1 MTAMEPGMLLK
12 SRYKIVEQL
21 GKGGMGE
28 VYLAMDE
35 SLDTKVAVKANHNL
49 SQHTSAQ
56 FIREARLLA
65 SLKHANLPRVIDY
78 FTENDSQYLVMDFIP
93 GENLKELVESKKQF
107 TFEQINK
114 WAIQLGNALTYLHTQ
129 DIPIYHRDI
138 KPANIKVTP
147 SGDVVLVDFGIAKT
161 GDASQETQTGAWAFS
176 PGFAPPEQVSG
187 MRTGPYSDQY
197 SLASTLYYLFA
208 GKPPADSARRLMGE
222 EEYITLTKIN
232 ASIPAHFAA
241 AIDKA
246 LSIKPEA
253 RFTNVSGFVEALSNP
268 NAKPEAES
276 SQKTVVANR
285 MQVPPAI
292 QTPFNQPGS
301 DTSQKVQKKSSPI
314 WAIIGVLAFI
324 GLVTGGFFALRAAGL
339 IGKQIIPASP
349 TATLELQNTIAPTNT
364 IEAVVPPTAT
374 VEVIPPTETITPTMD
389 AAAFAKLKNISKV
402 AFISDRQG
410 DGYQQVWTM
419 DIGFD
424 EINKPV
430 AGNLEQI
437 TFSPDNKSNPAW
449 SPDGTK
455 IIYSGWSTQM
465 SANGSAF
472 ADDIWMIDITQPD
485 AEPIDISR
493 RVGDDRYAAWSPNNK
508 LIAFTSYYREDKTP
522 QMVVMNP
529 DGSKQELLSIMGFAN
544 TYATWSPNGDWL
556 FYTYSVGEIHVL
568 QMISYFNI
576 VKKTPRE
583 VQDFQKF
590 DRTSNEGRLG
600 NVQEP
605 SMSFDGSMFAY
616 THIFGG
622 KSNIFSAVYSDRGR
636 TFTKLTDTDVESSPC
651 WSPDSKWIM
660 FTSERDGDPEI
671 YIMDADGGNQTN
683 LSMLPSTDKDP
694 AWQPPKPIIQP

>member
-12 SRYKIVEQL
+12 SRYKVVEQL

-28 VYLAMDE
+28 VYMAVDE

-93 GENLKELVESKKQF
+93 GENLKEMVESKKQF

-114 WAIQLGNALTYLHTQ
+114 WASQLGSALTYLHTQ
-129 DIPIYHRDI
+129 EIPIYHRDI

-187 MRTGPYSDQY
+187 MRTGPYSDQF
-197 SLASTLYYLFA
+197 SLAATLYYLFA

-222 EEYITLTKIN
+222 EEYVSLSQIN
-232 ASIPAHFAA
+232 TSIPAHFSA

-246 LSIKPEA
+246 LSIKLEG
-253 RFTNVSGFVEALSNP
+253 RFTSVASFVTALTNPDALPESEA
-268 NAKPEAES
+268 
-276 SQKTVVANR
+276 SQKTVMVNR
-285 MQVPPAI
+285 ASVPPPV

-301 DTSQKVQKKSSPI
+301 GSTPQVRKKSS
-314 WAIIGVLAFI
+314 ALLIIVGVLVFAGI
-324 GLVTGGFFALRAAGL
+324 VTGGYLALKAAGL
-339 IGKQIIPASP
+339 IGQPNVAALP
-349 TATLELQNTIAPTNT
+349 TATQQAQNDILPTNT
-364 IEAVVPPTAT
+364 SEVVVAATATIEA
-374 VEVIPPTETITPTMD
+374 IPPTETIIPTLD
-389 AAAFAKLKNISKV
+389 VAAFDKLNNIGKV
-402 AFISDRQG
+402 AFISDRQA

-424 EINKPV
+424 TNNNPIP
-430 AGNLEQI
+430 GNMKQI

-465 SANGSAF
+465 SANGTAF
-472 ADDIWMIDITQPD
+472 ADDIWMIDITQPEM
-485 AEPIDISR
+485 EPVDISR
-493 RVGDDRYAAWSPNNK
+493 RPGDDRHAAWSSNNK
-508 LIAFTSYYREDKTP
+508 FIAFTSYYREDKTP
-522 QMVVMNP
+522 QLVVMSP
-529 DGSKQELLSIMGFAN
+529 DGSNQELLSILGFSD
-544 TYATWSPNGDWL
+544 TYAAWSPNSDWL
-556 FYTYSVGEIHVL
+556 FYTYSTGEIHVL
-568 QMISYFNI
+568 QMISLFNI
-576 VKKTPRE
+576 VKKEPRTP
-583 VQDFQKF
+583 QDFQKF

-600 NVQEP
+600 NVLEP
-605 SMSFDGSMFAY
+605 AISFDGSMLAY
-616 THIFGG
+616 THSFAG
-622 KSNIFSAVYSDRGR
+622 KSNIFTAVFSDRGR
-636 TFTKLTDTDVESSPC
+636 TSTKLTDTGFDYSPY
-651 WSPDSKWIM
+651 WSPDSKWIV
-660 FTSERDGDPEI
+660 FTSDRDGDAEI
-671 YIMDADGGNQTN
+671 YIMDANGGNQTN

-694 AWQPPKPIIQP
+694 AWQPPKPKPQP

>member
-12 SRYKIVEQL
+12 SRYKVVEQL

-107 TFEQINK
+107 TFEQIKK
-114 WAIQLGNALTYLHTQ
+114 WATQLGHALTYLHTQ
-129 DIPIYHRDI
+129 EIPIYHRDI
-138 KPANIKVTP
+138 KPANIKLTP
-147 SGDVVLVDFGIAKT
+147 AGEVVLVDFGIAKT

-187 MRTGPYSDQY
+187 MRTGPYSDQF
-197 SLASTLYYLFA
+197 SLAATIYYLFA

-222 EEYITLTKIN
+222 EEYITLNQIN
-232 ASIPAHFAA
+232 TSIPAHFAS

-246 LSIKPEA
+246 LSIKPEG
-253 RFTNVSGFVEALSNP
+253 RFASVASFVTALTNPDALPESEA
-268 NAKPEAES
+268 A
-276 SQKTVVANR
+276 QKTTMVNR
-285 MQVPPAI
+285 ASVPPPV

-301 DTSQKVQKKSSPI
+301 GTAPQVRKKSSAV
-314 WAIIGVLAFI
+314 WIIVGILIFAGI
-324 GLVTGGFFALRAAGL
+324 ITGGYLALKAAGV
-339 IGKQIIPASP
+339 IGKTNVSALP
-349 TATLELQNTIAPTNT
+349 TATLQVQNVILPTNT
-364 IEAVVPPTAT
+364 GEVVVAATATTEAV
-374 VEVIPPTETITPTMD
+374 PPTETITPTMD
-389 AAAFAKLKNISKV
+389 AAAFEKLLNISKV
-402 AFISDRQG
+402 AFISDRQA

-424 EINKPV
+424 TNNQPV
-430 AGNLEQI
+430 TAKMTQI

-465 SANGSAF
+465 SANGTAF
-472 ADDIWMIDITQPD
+472 ADDIWMIDLSIPES
-485 AEPIDISR
+485 EPVNLSR
-493 RVGDDRYAAWSPNNK
+493 RPGDDRYAAWSSNNK
-508 LIAFTSYYREDKTP
+508 YIAFTSYYREDKTP
-522 QMVVMNP
+522 QLVVMAP
-529 DGSKQELLSIMGFAN
+529 DGSNQEMLSILGFSD
-544 TYATWSPNGDWL
+544 TYAAWSPNSDWL
-556 FYTYSVGEIHVL
+556 FYTYSTGELHVL
-568 QMISYFNI
+568 QMISLFNI
-576 VKKTPRE
+576 VKKDPR
-583 VQDFQKF
+583 VPQDFQKF

-600 NVQEP
+600 NVLEP
-605 SMSFDGSMFAY
+605 AISFDGSMLAY

-622 KSNIFSAVYSDRGR
+622 KTNIYSAVISDRGR
-636 TFTKLTDTDVESSPC
+636 TSTKLTDTGLDYAPC
-651 WSPDSKWIM
+651 WSPDSKWIA

-671 YIMDADGGNQTN
+671 YIMDAAGENQIN
-683 LSMLPSTDKDP
+683 LSMMPSTDKDP
-694 AWQPPKPIIQP
+694 AWQPPKPQQ